1 MLPDVEIGF
10 GWIVRGHRTT
20 LSRRAQPPMRHRSGP
35 GQKVLAHRRRSGTGP
50 GRHYRVPIPTAALV
64 SFRLGGSDGVS
75 VEAAKWAGALR
86 TLGYRI
92 YTVAGE
98 GPVDRLLPGLSIGA
112 DSPPTSS
119 EVVGALDAADLVVVE
134 NLCSLPLN
142 PAAADV
148 VARALAGRPAVLHH
162 HDLPWQRP
170 QFVDAPPPPDDPRW
184 SHVTI
189 NELSRIELGA
199 RGITATTVYNAFDT
213 GRGLAGGRRAGA
225 AEAEQAAAA
234 ARCTLR
240 RRLGID
246 TGARVVLQPT
256 RAIPRKNVAAG
267 IAVAEF
273 LGATYWLLGPAE
285 DGYGTE
291 VVRLLEASRTP
302 VIFGWNDSSPAPVDD
317 AYAACDVVA
326 LPSTWEGFGNPTI
339 ESAIH
344 RRPLAIGPYPVAAEL
359 AAFGFRWFP
368 ADRPAALAAWLS
380 APDPALLDHNA
391 AVADAHF
398 SLRDLPDRIKP
409 VLKEA

>member
-1 MLPDVEIGF
+1 
-10 GWIVRGHRTT
+10 
-20 LSRRAQPPMRHRSGP
+20 
-35 GQKVLAHRRRSGTGP
+35 
-50 GRHYRVPIPTAALV
+50 
-64 SFRLGGSDGVS
+64 
-75 VEAAKWAGALR
+75 
-86 TLGYRI
+86 
-92 YTVAGE
+92 
-98 GPVDRLLPGLSIGA
+98 VDRLLPGLSIGA
-112 DSPPTSS
+112 DSPPTYR
-119 EVVGALDAADLVVVE
+119 EVADALEGADLVVVE

-142 PAAADV
+142 PAAADL

-170 QFVDAPPPPDDPRW
+170 QFVDAPPPPDDRRW

-213 GRGLAGGRRAGA
+213 NGGRAGSRVDGVA
-225 AEAEQAAAA
+225 ADKQGADTVRNAV
-234 ARCTLR
+234 R

-246 TGARVVLQPT
+246 ADARLVLQPT

-267 IAVAEF
+267 IALSEF

-285 DGYGTE
+285 DGYGPETA
-291 VVRLLEASRTP
+291 RLLEASRAP
-302 VIFGWNDSSPAPVDD
+302 VIFGWSDPSASRVGD

-344 RRPLAIGPYPVAAEL
+344 RRPLAIGPYPVASEL

-368 ADRPAALAAWLS
+368 VDRPAALDAWLS
-380 APDPALLDHNA
+380 APDPTLLDHNA

-398 SLRDLPDRIKP
+398 SLRDLPDRISRVIP
-409 VLKEA
+409 GG

>member
-1 MLPDVEIGF
+1 
-10 GWIVRGHRTT
+10 
-20 LSRRAQPPMRHRSGP
+20 
-35 GQKVLAHRRRSGTGP
+35 
-50 GRHYRVPIPTAALV
+50 
-64 SFRLGGSDGVS
+64 
-75 VEAAKWAGALR
+75 
-86 TLGYRI
+86 
-92 YTVAGE
+92 
-98 GPVDRLLPGLSIGA
+98 VDRLLPGLSIGA
-112 DSPPTSS
+112 DSPPTYD
-119 EVVGALDAADLVVVE
+119 EVVGALDGADLVVVE

-142 PAAADV
+142 RAAADL

-189 NELSRIELGA
+189 NELSRIELRA
-199 RGITATTVYNAFDT
+199 RGITAATVYNAFDT
-213 GRGLAGGRRAGA
+213 GRGLAGPADEPIDKGHGDHVGRSA
-225 AEAEQAAAA
+225 
-234 ARCTLR
+234 LR
-240 RRLGID
+240 RRQGID

-285 DGYGTE
+285 DGYGPE
-291 VVRLLEASRTP
+291 AARLLDASRAP
-302 VIFGWNDSSPAPVDD
+302 VVFGWNDLSPPPVDD

-368 ADRPAALAAWLS
+368 VDRPAALAAWLS

-398 SLRDLPDRIKP
+398 SLRDLPDRIRP
-409 VLKEA
+409 VLPEL